1 MPASP
6 FLVCTS
12 CSTPLDPE
20 TLALCGRCG
29 ASYELVAGDMVSFL
43 MPGATTA
50 LDAIDYDAVYSVD
63 ADSSDLMY
71 RQCRRFL
78 GDLLP
83 ERVSSYLEIGAGTGL
98 FTLAYLSDSPPD
110 HALVTD
116 ISPKMLEACRQRLHS
131 RRVEEKTEVSYA
143 LWDGTSRCFADGAFD
158 LVAGFSVLHHILDFE
173 SVLKLAYSALGKDG
187 RAIFLEP
194 SLAFHHA
201 LVSLVANV
209 VSTIPP
215 DEPEWSPECSA
226 VVGSWIS
233 EIYLNMKYRGDG
245 LALERR
251 EDKHIFDEA
260 TLQQA
265 GLGAGF
271 GAVHV
276 IPFGEANEAWSAL
289 SVYANQL
296 PIPTEARELLMLRCA
311 SMMPGP
317 FSYLSPEERAPS
329 FLVVME
335 KDGSPP
341 PTPAL
346 RSSPEFTFTHPD
358 PRFRFD
364 IVVHVDSLDEATG
377 SVRASATGWIL
388 GDIDVQY
395 VQLEQGTCAKFP
407 VAGMR
412 MDVANAMNSGRQLPP
427 ERAICSGLLE
437 VREQRVRYS
446 SVEPITVVASCAGGE
461 RYRIG
466 EIPPLQQSTR
476 LESVAPALLVRLPP
490 TLSERIPQ
498 NGDNLGTRTQVLPA

>member
-1 MPASP
+1 MPVSP

-29 ASYELVAGDMVSFL
+29 ASYELVGGDMVSFL

-63 ADSSDLMY
+63 GDSSDRMY

-83 ERVSSYLEIGAGTGL
+83 KRVSSYLEIGAGTGL
-98 FTLAYLSDSPPD
+98 FTLAYLSDAPPD

-116 ISPKMLEACRQRLHS
+116 ISPKMLEVCRQRLHS

-158 LVAGFSVLHHILDFE
+158 LVAGFSVLHHILDYE
-173 SVLKLAYSALGKDG
+173 SVLKVLNKALGRGG
-187 RAIFLEP
+187 RAVFLEP

-201 LVSLVANV
+201 MVTLLANV
-209 VSTIPP
+209 VSTIPD
-215 DEPEWSPECSA
+215 DEPEWSPEYSA
-226 VVGSWIS
+226 VVGCWIA
-233 EIYLNMKYRGDG
+233 ENYVNIKYRGDG

-260 TLQQA
+260 TLRSA
-265 GLGAGF
+265 GLCAGF

-276 IPFGEANEAWSAL
+276 IPFGEDNEAWSTL
-289 SVYANQL
+289 NVYMGQL
-296 PIPTEARELLMLRCA
+296 PIPPQARKILLRRCA

-317 FSYLSPEERAPS
+317 FFYLAPQERAPS

-335 KDGSPP
+335 MEG
-341 PTPAL
+341 PTAVEQPC
-346 RSSPEFTFTHPD
+346 RSFPDPIFAHPE

-364 IVVHVDSLDEATG
+364 LDVQMDSWDETTG
-377 SVRASATGWIL
+377 SVRALVTGWIL
-388 GDIDVQY
+388 GDTDVDY
-395 VQLEQGTCAKFP
+395 VQLERGSCARFP
-407 VAGMR
+407 VAGLR
-412 MDVANAMNSGRQLPP
+412 LDVANAMNPGRRLPH
-427 ERAICSGLLE
+427 ERAMCSGIME
-437 VREQRVRYS
+437 VRDQRIPHS
-446 SVEPITVVASCAGGE
+446 SVEPLTVVAVCPGGK
-461 RYRIG
+461 RFKLG
-466 EIPPLQQSTR
+466 EVPPGQHSAR
-476 LESVAPALLVRLPP
+476 LESIAAVLLPRLPP
-490 TLSERIPQ
+490 AGAPS
-498 NGDNLGTRTQVLPA
+498 PATGVHNEPETNVCGS